1 MSKKAFR
8 VRFEDELYEDIKH
21 VAELDECTPTK
32 VIRDAVQSYVIVRKA
47 QSHARAVFKNP

>member
-8 VRFEDELYEDIKH
+8 VRFEDELYEEIKH

-32 VIRDAVQSYVIVRKA
+32 VIQDAIRAHVDCKKREQ
-47 QSHARAVFKNP
+47 HARAVFKNP